1 MWNGRW
7 TATTTC
13 TFFRQDRLDLWQQK
27 QRRIIAP
34 QVFPD
39 HPILLSE
46 GKTASTGTA
55 AGRVFIAGVGNLSRI
70 PDDAILVT
78 RVASPDYA
86 ALMGKIRG
94 IITDVGSVASHL
106 ASVAREFGVPAIFD
120 AGRATAILK
129 DGDAITMVAD
139 TTTVYQGIVP
149 ELAENAKPMKQF
161 IFESPVHRRMKAVL
175 DNISPLNLTDP
186 KHPSF
191 SPEGCRTLHDI
202 IRFAHENAMKEM
214 FGLSGQDKKDVT
226 AVRLTANFPL
236 SLYCIDLGRRP
247 ETGAHHLRYD
257 YSL

>member
-1 MWNGRW
+1 M
-7 TATTTC
+7 A
-13 TFFRQDRLDLWQQK
+13 
-27 QRRIIAP
+27 
-34 QVFPD
+34 
-39 HPILLSE
+39 
-46 GKTASTGTA
+46 
-55 AGRVFIAGVGNLSRI
+55 
-70 PDDAILVT
+70 

-120 AGRATAILK
+120 AGRATTILK
-129 DGDAITMVAD
+129 DGDAITMMAD

-149 ELAENAKPMKQF
+149 ELAESAKPMKSF

-175 DNISPLNLTDP
+175 DKISPLNLTDP

-226 AVRLTANFPL
+226 AVKLTANFPL

-247 ETGAHHLRYD
+247 ETGAHHLRHD